1 MEQSLRVIAQENLD
15 LEGKNLHESNV
26 KSHKTSRNVSPT
38 PTSAKNQTNLESTMH
53 LSDSTDQ
60 FEEFF
65 DIADDP
71 LTDEEQDNQDN
82 ENKSS
87 DASTENQSLA
97 LRSCYGSLTDIK
109 SNELNQNVNTSP
121 LKLSNLS
128 LNSNDKNE
136 SKKPKEIV
144 AKIDV
149 DPHGWRLVILVFL
162 CFFFFFGGRF

>member
-1 MEQSLRVIAQENLD
+1 M
-15 LEGKNLHESNV
+15 
-26 KSHKTSRNVSPT
+26 
-38 PTSAKNQTNLESTMH
+38 SAKNQTNLESTMH

-82 ENKSS
+82 QDNENKSS

-97 LRSCYGSLTDIK
+97 LRSCYGSLADIK

-149 DPHGWRLVILVFL
+149 DAHGWRLVI
-162 CFFFFFGGRF
+162 